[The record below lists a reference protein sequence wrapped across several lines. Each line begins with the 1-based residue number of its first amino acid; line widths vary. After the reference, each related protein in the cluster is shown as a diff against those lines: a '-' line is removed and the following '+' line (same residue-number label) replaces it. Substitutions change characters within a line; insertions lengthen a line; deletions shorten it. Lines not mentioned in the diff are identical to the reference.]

1 MVATFSAVTL
11 CCVVLLATVQAFSP
25 TNAAARC
32 SVRGSTI
39 VMDGK
44 TRDLRDRIKSIK
56 NTRRITEAMRL
67 VAAARV
73 RRAQEAVLKT
83 RPLISQLQMVSL
95 IISIHL
101 KRYPIAFRY
110 NDSHSVRWMLIL
122 PYFCCC
128 RFLKQFWMHVRMRR
142 LNCQFSRYAMSRKFL
157 WSLLLVIVVFAEVT
171 ILKLSSQQ
179 QKE

>member
-1 MVATFSAVTL
+1 
-11 CCVVLLATVQAFSP
+11 
-25 TNAAARC
+25 
-32 SVRGSTI
+32 
-39 VMDGK
+39 MDGK

-101 KRYPIAFRY
+101 KRYSIAFRY
-110 NDSHSVRWMLIL
+110 NDSHSVR
-122 PYFCCC
+122 
-128 RFLKQFWMHVRMRR
+128 
-142 LNCQFSRYAMSRKFL
+142 
-157 WSLLLVIVVFAEVT
+157 
-171 ILKLSSQQ
+171 
-179 QKE
+179 